1 MLIWKGPEIRY
12 DNSLP
17 EVLDVVGDSS
27 GASTEE
33 AKLAAFRRH
42 WLSRRL
48 VLFICMASVVVA
60 VIIAVNV
67 RLGPATKKICWDQV
81 RVLDGLYLIQLILH
95 SPLSQTPTNKPTGIS
110 FLPSGILN
118 DSALAAVELPN
129 GDRRV
134 FFQGNIRQAV
144 YQGSRNQ
151 WSASLTD
158 IIVSDAKM
166 HTPLAAIALNKTDEI
181 VVDIFHGVYLV

>member
-1 MLIWKGPEIRY
+1 M
-12 DNSLP
+12 
-17 EVLDVVGDSS
+17 
-27 GASTEE
+27 
-33 AKLAAFRRH
+33 
-42 WLSRRL
+42 
-48 VLFICMASVVVA
+48 
-60 VIIAVNV
+60 
-67 RLGPATKKICWDQV
+67 
-81 RVLDGLYLIQLILH
+81 ILH
-95 SPLSQTPTNKPTGIS
+95 NPLSQTPTKKPTGIS

>member
-1 MLIWKGPEIRY
+1 M
-12 DNSLP
+12 
-17 EVLDVVGDSS
+17 
-27 GASTEE
+27 
-33 AKLAAFRRH
+33 
-42 WLSRRL
+42 
-48 VLFICMASVVVA
+48 
-60 VIIAVNV
+60 
-67 RLGPATKKICWDQV
+67 
-81 RVLDGLYLIQLILH
+81 IQLILH
-95 SPLSQTPTNKPTGIS
+95 SPLSQTPTKKPTGIS

-134 FFQGNIRQAV
+134 FFQENSGNIRQAV